1 MRLPR
6 LLIPLLASFA
16 ALSLIVSGC
25 TAIANNSATGRT
37 KIRFALDWTPNTNH
51 TGLYVALQRGYF
63 TAAGLDVEILPY
75 NQALPDQ
82 LIDSGQAEFGI
93 SFQSNAT
100 VAKASGAKI
109 VSVMAVLQHWAS
121 AIAVKADSGI
131 TRPAQ
136 LDGRTYAGF
145 GEPAE
150 KLELQRVIQHDGGT
164 GNFTS
169 VTLGTSAYEAL
180 YSDAADFTVPFVAWE
195 GIEAERRGYQLR
207 YFNYT
212 DYGFPDIY
220 SVVVDASPDWIAAN
234 PGPAKA
240 FVQALQRGYAEA
252 AADPDAGANDLI
264 NANPGS
270 FTDTELVHASQ
281 RLLAQKY
288 LKDASGIVGRQ
299 ELVRWSEFGKLLYN
313 AGLLTGADGN
323 KLSTEPDWSQYFT
336 NDYLS

>member
-1 MRLPR
+1 MRSSR
-6 LLIPLLASFA
+6 LLTLLLAVLA
-16 ALSLIVSGC
+16 ALALTVTGC
-25 TAIANNSATGRT
+25 TAPSNTTGRT

-100 VAKASGAKI
+100 VAKAGGAKI
-109 VSVMAVLQHWAS
+109 ISVLAVLQHWAS
-121 AIAVKADSGI
+121 AIAVKANSGI

-180 YSDAADFTVPFVAWE
+180 YSGAADFTVPFVAWE
-195 GIEAERRGYQLR
+195 GLEAERRGYDLR

-212 DYGFPDIY
+212 DYGFPDVY
-220 SVVVDASPDWIAAN
+220 SVVVDASPDWVAAN
-234 PGPAKA
+234 PTAAKA
-240 FVQALQRGYAEA
+240 FVQALQRGYSDA
-252 AADPDAGANDLI
+252 AADPTAAANDLI
-264 NANPGS
+264 NANPGT
-270 FTDTELVHASQ
+270 FTDTDLVIASQ
-281 RLLAQKY
+281 KMLAQKY
-288 LKDASGIVGRQ
+288 LKDASGAVGRQ
-299 ELVRWSEFGKLLYN
+299 ELTRWSEFGKLLFE

-323 KLSTEPDWSQYFT
+323 KLSAEPDWSQYFT
-336 NDYLS
+336 NDYLN